1 MGASIPRPSAST
13 LSANGIFNPWRGKP
27 PRIAKARTTT
37 MNVADIVILAILLV
51 SVLIGLMRGLVG
63 EVLSLARWIAAF
75 WIASVFGAQVGEIY
89 GQWLHEPAERIV
101 AGSITCFVG
110 VLIVGGLI
118 AWAVRRMITWSGLR
132 GGDSFLGMAFG
143 LARGLLLV
151 TFVVLMLSFTPV
163 PRETA
168 WYQQSTLLPAFQN
181 GATWLAGALPT
192 EVTHYM
198 EVGGKSLP
206 AVPKVPI
213 STLERAARQLA
224 HPGAPSPAAAS
235 TTGHDAGHGP
245 THGDVGQ

>member
-1 MGASIPRPSAST
+1 MKSQAKDGRS
-13 LSANGIFNPWRGKP
+13 GIRRREKFLPTNPP
-27 PRIAKARTTT
+27 PNAAIRDDRTD
-37 MNVADIVILAILLV
+37 MNVADIVILAVLLV

-75 WIASVFGAQVGEIY
+75 WIAFVFGAQVGEIY

-132 GGDSFLGMAFG
+132 LGDSFLGMAFG

-163 PRETA
+163 PREVA

-181 GATWLAGALPT
+181 GATWLAGALPA

-206 AVPKVPI
+206 AAHTIPI
-213 STLERAARQLA
+213 STVEQAARQLA
-224 HPGAPSPAAAS
+224 HPGTPSPAAAG
-235 TTGHDAGHGP
+235 TAGHDAGHGP
-245 THGDVGQ
+245 TGGDVGQ